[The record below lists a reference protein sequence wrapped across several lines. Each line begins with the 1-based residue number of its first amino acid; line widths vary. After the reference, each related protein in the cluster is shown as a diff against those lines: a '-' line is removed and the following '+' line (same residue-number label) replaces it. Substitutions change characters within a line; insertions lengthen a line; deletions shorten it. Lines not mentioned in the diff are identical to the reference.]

1 MQSHFAHLSV
11 TVTNLDGVDGET
23 DDVVEIIESALRGA
37 GYKAS
42 ASVSDYAAY
51 GDGGQS

>member
-1 MQSHFAHLSV
+1 MSHFAHLSV

-23 DDVVEIIESALRGA
+23 DDVTEIIESALRGA

-42 ASVSDYAAY
+42 ATVDHYDAY
-51 GDGGQS
+51 PEKS